1 MAETRMCWKCG
12 ASIEDLPFP
21 LSRMAKC
28 ASCQADLHVC
38 RLCRFYDTSRAHH
51 CQEPIAEPV
60 KDKQRA
66 NFCELF
72 QVRPDAYHPEDTR
85 QTDAARQQL
94 AALFGDEAGGTATSN
109 STDHAKSELN
119 KLFGI
124 EDQSAPNSSGD
135 NTKTTDS

>member
-28 ASCQADLHVC
+28 VSCQADLHVC

-72 QVRPDAYHPEDTR
+72 QVRPDAYQPEDTR
-85 QTDAARQQL
+85 PTDAARQQL
-94 AALFGDEAGGTATSN
+94 AALFGEDAGGAITSN
-109 STDHAKSELN
+109 STDQARSELE

-124 EDQSAPNSSGD
+124 EDQSASMNTGD
-135 NTKTTDS
+135 NDNSKQS

>member
-1 MAETRMCWKCG
+1 MAENRMCWKCG

-38 RLCRFYDTSRAHH
+38 RLCRFYDTSKAHH

-72 QVRPDAYHPEDTR
+72 QVRANAYHPEDTR
-85 QTDAARQQL
+85 HTDIARQQL
-94 AALFGDEAGGTATSN
+94 AALFGNGAEDAITTS
-109 STDHAKSELN
+109 STDQAKSDLN

-124 EDQSAPNSSGD
+124 EDQTAPVNTDDND
-135 NTKTTDS
+135 NTLDS